1 MDRPM
6 VELPMP
12 MSTRGRQ
19 LQREQDG
26 GGEGEEGRGM
36 YTRERVRERRMA
48 GHPCAA
54 GCGHFC
60 WAAVGQRSG
69 EQGEQG

>member
-1 MDRPM
+1 MERPM

-12 MSTRGRQ
+12 LITRGRQ
-19 LQREQDG
+19 LQRE
-26 GGEGEEGRGM
+26 GEGENEAEERG
-36 YTRERVRERRMA
+36 VRERPRERSMT

-60 WAAVGQRSG
+60 WAAVGKRGEDQR
-69 EQGEQG
+69 